1 MTDDIGVGLYLEG
14 VTERSRS
21 SLKLCQSYRMPTGI
35 SSRSMR
41 RSIPENRLPGTGRV
55 LLYGQ
60 WHRAQSDRH

>member
-35 SSRSMR
+35 SR
-41 RSIPENRLPGTGRV
+41 PFDEAFKT
-55 LLYGQ
+55 
-60 WHRAQSDRH
+60 